1 MYIIAYRFLL
11 LQKESFMRLSDN
23 TSSEPT
29 SRTRSSLSATIRQ
42 LYQHPALRAVALSIP
57 LVTLA
62 ACGKDESANAAPGKM
77 PPPEV
82 SVVTVQSRDVA
93 LDFEYVGQTAGSRE
107 TEVRARV
114 AGILE
119 SRLYE
124 EGSRVKAG
132 DVLFQIDPGTY
143 RTQLA
148 SAEAAAGVA
157 EAKLNQA
164 KREYARLSP
173 LAAEKAISQKEF
185 DDAKSTLETAEAS
198 YKQML
203 AQVNEAKLNLGY
215 TKVVA
220 PIDGVTGIANKS
232 NGNLITAADSLL
244 TTIVQTD
251 PVYINFSI
259 PEADYLKVAKEV
271 GSGKVALPGK
281 RASNGSLAFDV
292 QLKLADGSM
301 FPTTGKMNFISEKVN
316 PATGGFDARAQVA
329 NPEGNLRPGQFVRVI
344 LAGAKR
350 SAALA
355 VPQRAVIDGP
365 MGKMVFVVSP
375 DNKLIPKPVELDGW
389 SHGEWVVTKGINNG
403 ERVLVDGF
411 IKAHEPGMTVTPV
424 AVSASAAAA
433 TGADAM
439 LPAAK
444 PAAAGKPTAAK

>member
-1 MYIIAYRFLL
+1 M
-11 LQKESFMRLSDN
+11 
-23 TSSEPT
+23 
-29 SRTRSSLSATIRQ
+29 
-42 LYQHPALRAVALSIP
+42 
-57 LVTLA
+57 
-62 ACGKDESANAAPGKM
+62 
-77 PPPEV
+77 
-82 SVVTVQSRDVA
+82 
-93 LDFEYVGQTAGSRE
+93 
-107 TEVRARV
+107 
-114 AGILE
+114 
-119 SRLYE
+119 
-124 EGSRVKAG
+124 
-132 DVLFQIDPGTY
+132 
-143 RTQLA
+143 
-148 SAEAAAGVA
+148 
-157 EAKLNQA
+157 
-164 KREYARLSP
+164 
-173 LAAEKAISQKEF
+173 QKEF

-355 VPQRAVIDGP
+355 VPQRARWFSQYLP
-365 MGKMVFVVSP
+365 
-375 DNKLIPKPVELDGW
+375 
-389 SHGEWVVTKGINNG
+389 TINSSLNPSSWMAGHMANG
-403 ERVLVDGF
+403 LSQ
-411 IKAHEPGMTVTPV
+411 KASIT
-424 AVSASAAAA
+424 VSACWLMALS
-433 TGADAM
+433 
-439 LPAAK
+439 K
-444 PAAAGKPTAAK
+444 PMSQV

>member
-1 MYIIAYRFLL
+1 MVYRFLIK
-11 LQKESFMRLSDN
+11 QKEFFMRFSDSLLSP
-23 TSSEPT
+23 SS
-29 SRTRSSLSATIRQ
+29 SSSASFLSLQIKQ
-42 LYQHPALRAVALSIP
+42 VYQHPVVRVLALSLP
-57 LVTLA
+57 LLTLA
-62 ACGKDESANAAPGKM
+62 ACGKEESAHAAPGNM

-82 SVVTVQSRDVA
+82 NVVTVENRDLA
-93 LDFEYVGQTAGSRE
+93 LDFEYVGQSAGSRE

-119 SRLYE
+119 DRVYE

-148 SAEAAAGVA
+148 SAEAAAGVS

-185 DDAKSTLETAEAS
+185 DDATSNLETAQAS
-198 YKQML
+198 YKQVV

-220 PIDGVTGIANKS
+220 PISGVTGIAIKS
-232 NGNLITAADSLL
+232 NGSLVTAADSLL

-281 RASNGSLAFDV
+281 RATNGSLAFDV

-301 FPTTGKMNFISEKVN
+301 FPISGKMNFVSEKVN

-329 NPEGNLRPGQFVRVI
+329 NPDGNLRPGQFVRVI

-350 SAALA
+350 SSALA

-365 MGKMVFVVSP
+365 MGKMVFAVSP
-375 DNKLIPKPVELDGW
+375 DNKLVPKPVELDGW
-389 SHGEWVVTKGINNG
+389 LHGEWVVTKGLKNG

-411 IKAHEPGMTVTPV
+411 IKAHEPGMTVTPI
-424 AVSASAAAA
+424 AVNTKVAAA
-433 TGADAM
+433 TGSEVTA
-439 LPAAK
+439 PTAK
-444 PAAAGKPTAAK
+444 PSTSKASE

>member
-1 MYIIAYRFLL
+1 MRF
-11 LQKESFMRLSDN
+11 SD
-23 TSSEPT
+23 SS
-29 SRTRSSLSATIRQ
+29 SSSASLSNQ
-42 LYQHPALRAVALSIP
+42 LSSQVKQIYQHPAFRAIALSLP
-57 LVTLA
+57 LLTLA
-62 ACGKDESANAAPGKM
+62 ACGKEETAHAAPGNM

-82 SVVTVQSRDVA
+82 NVVTVENRDLA

-119 SRLYE
+119 NRLYE

-143 RTQLA
+143 KTQLA
-148 SAEAAAGVA
+148 SAEAAAGVS

-185 DDAKSTLETAEAS
+185 DDAKSNLETAEAS
-198 YKQML
+198 YKQVL

-220 PIDGVTGIANKS
+220 PIGGVTGIANKS
-232 NGNLITAADSLL
+232 NGSLVTAADSLL

-301 FPTTGKMNFISEKVN
+301 FPTSGKMNFVSEKVN
-316 PATGGFDARAQVA
+316 SATGGFDARAQVA
-329 NPEGNLRPGQFVRVI
+329 NPDGNLRPGQFVRVI

-365 MGKMVFVVSP
+365 MGKMVFTVSP
-375 DNKLIPKPVELDGW
+375 DNKLVPKPVELDGW
-389 SHGEWVVTKGINNG
+389 SHGEWVVTKGLKNG
-403 ERVLVDGF
+403 ERVLVDGI
-411 IKAHEPGMTVTPV
+411 IKAHDPGMTVTPIV
-424 AVSASAAAA
+424 VSAKVAAA
-433 TGADAM
+433 TGADSIA
-439 LPAAK
+439 PKANSAAASK
-444 PAAAGKPTAAK
+444 PAATKSVATKSAE